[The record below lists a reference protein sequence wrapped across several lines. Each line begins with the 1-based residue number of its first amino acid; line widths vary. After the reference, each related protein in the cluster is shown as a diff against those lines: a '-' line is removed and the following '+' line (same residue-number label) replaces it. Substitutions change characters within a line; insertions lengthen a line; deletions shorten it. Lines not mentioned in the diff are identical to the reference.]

1 MKTTDRILLILGVL
15 CIVLA
20 VVLLFGGCPDALG
33 QIIVTPT
40 TENKG
45 DLAAEAK
52 MIEVIGKVAGDWKKW
67 MTIRRINTTERPER
81 GFDPCMTFIV
91 VDYKPMIKRMPSGA
105 YQITFTSEIAEGLP

>member
-1 MKTTDRILLILGVL
+1 MTKPKLIALVLGIAFIILAIA
-15 CIVLA
+15 LA
-20 VVLLFGGCPDALG
+20 VNG

-45 DLAAEAK
+45 DIAAEAK
-52 MIEVIGKVAGDWKKW
+52 MIEVIGKVAGDWHKW

-91 VDYKPMIKRMPSGA
+91 VDYKPIIKKMKSGA
-105 YQITFTSEIAEGLP
+105 YQISFTSEIAQDLP